1 MFFRSG
7 RLAAILQAVLV
18 TFLWSTSWVLIKMG
32 LQDGMP
38 ALTFAGLRY
47 SLAFLFLLPF
57 ALVNQRERASL
68 RRIHKTEWKSL
79 LALGLVYYAITQG
92 AQFLSLVYLPAA
104 SASLLLNLTPAVV
117 AGLSVFFLHE
127 RASTRQWLGIGLAM
141 LGVLLYFLPA
151 SLPDAHLIGIGITI
165 LGLLANSFSALMG
178 RSANLRTHLSPI
190 LVTIISMG
198 FGAVLLLVTGL
209 LTQGLG
215 ELSLREWG
223 ILLWL
228 ALVNTAFA
236 FSLWNHTLRTLTAV
250 ESSVINGLMLPQ
262 IAILALLFLGES
274 LNWREI
280 WGLLLVVLGTLIVQ
294 SKSPWRRTSAEQ
306 S

>member
-1 MFFRSG
+1 MRSESG

-18 TFLWSTSWVLIKMG
+18 TFLWSTSWVLIKFG

-57 ALVNQRERASL
+57 ALLNRREHAGFRSL
-68 RRIHKTEWKSL
+68 NKSDWTNL
-79 LALGLVYYAITQG
+79 LALGLVYYTITQG
-92 AQFLSLVYLPAA
+92 AQFLSLAYLPAA

-117 AGLSVFFLHE
+117 AVLSIFFLYE
-127 RASTRQWLGIGLAM
+127 QATVRQWLGIALAIF
-141 LGVLLYFLPA
+141 GVLLYF
-151 SLPDAHLIGIGITI
+151 SSESMPDAHLVGIGISI
-165 LGLLANSFSALMG
+165 LGLLANSASALMA
-178 RSANLRTHLSPI
+178 RFANRRKRLSPI
-190 LVTIISMG
+190 LVTTISMG
-198 FGAVLLLVTGL
+198 FGAVLLLASGL

-215 ELSLREWG
+215 ELSWKEWG
-223 ILLWL
+223 IILWL

-236 FSLWNHTLRTLTAV
+236 FTLWNHTLRTLTAV

-262 IAILALLFLGES
+262 IAVLALIFLGEKPDE
-274 LNWREI
+274 RDI

-294 SKSPWRRTSAEQ
+294 SKSRAKTGAEQ